1 MLLALA
7 LPWTIAPMSI
17 AAIACAAL
25 TLAWCLRGPRGP
37 WRPTPVDLP
46 ALGWLAALV
55 LSAAF
60 AADPAASFAR
70 LGKGLFPALV
80 PLAAFHATRRRE
92 GGRALALLL
101 ASSALASLF
110 GLVVFIAHGASM
122 AARARGPVGHYMTFA
137 GQLLLFVSLATAIAL
152 LARERRW
159 RIGGLLASLLG
170 AAALAGTFTRSSWLG
185 LFAALATMLAAAR
198 PRWLPALLAAAVAVT
213 ALAPAAYRA
222 RLLSA
227 FDPHHHDN
235 LQRTFM
241 WEAGARMFLDH
252 PITGVGLQDLH
263 PLYNRYRRP
272 AATERAGHLHNVYV
286 QIAATMGTVGLAA
299 FVWLYWALLRSAA
312 RGLRPMLRARGLAA
326 AVRLGVL
333 AGLVG
338 FLVAGLFEW
347 NFGDEE
353 LLYPLYVLAGIA
365 WAARDWGADA

>member
-1 MLLALA
+1 
-7 LPWTIAPMSI
+7 
-17 AAIACAAL
+17 
-25 TLAWCLRGPRGP
+25 
-37 WRPTPVDLP
+37 
-46 ALGWLAALV
+46 
-55 LSAAF
+55 
-60 AADPAASFAR
+60 
-70 LGKGLFPALV
+70 
-80 PLAAFHATRRRE
+80 
-92 GGRALALLL
+92 
-101 ASSALASLF
+101 
-110 GLVVFIAHGASM
+110 
-122 AARARGPVGHYMTFA
+122 
-137 GQLLLFVSLATAIAL
+137 
-152 LARERRW
+152 
-159 RIGGLLASLLG
+159 
-170 AAALAGTFTRSSWLG
+170 
-185 LFAALATMLAAAR
+185 
-198 PRWLPALLAAAVAVT
+198 
-213 ALAPAAYRA
+213 
-222 RLLSA
+222 
-227 FDPHHHDN
+227 
-235 LQRTFM
+235 M

-263 PLYNRYRRP
+263 PLYDRYRSP